1 MNGCVHLRAL
11 LHGGGIP
18 IAGSTQEARTG
29 GVAMTM
35 RSLLVATACL
45 LALAAPASADLFSN
59 PTRLPNG
66 DPNAHPFYSGG
77 EPSLA
82 FDPSGDGHVYVTAP
96 QGIPTAAGGAVGA
109 SDTTQGVAF
118 WGSGDHGASFPT
130 VRNTGAGNGGGDS
143 DVEALGDHTV
153 LVADLEAAG
162 TNICTSHDFGNSF
175 QDCDGGIATNQQG
188 PENDREWLTRGAK
201 PGEVYLT
208 YHDFAGGFPIIEKST
223 DNGRTFAPCGT
234 IIDPAGPAAKNYTPA
249 GGTLVSKPV
258 VAPDGSIYVE
268 FTTPDQSAPPVGAT
282 LNHLYMG
289 VAKGGCDAST
299 VFTDHVIY
307 EKAGASLG
315 SIFQQT
321 ARDGGGELYVL
332 AAGKSDPGEADSG
345 LFLFTS
351 TDDAATWKKTQI
363 TAPGSKASVFPAI
376 AGGKAKG
383 EALLGWFGTP
393 TSGDPNNATNQWD
406 FFSAVTFDG
415 GATFATSKV
424 TSSPLHYGDIC
435 TQGVFCGLVPGQPGN
450 RNLAD
455 FASAGVDPAD
465 GCGIFAIPGD
475 PYNRPD
481 RTNGPDN
488 GGSSAYVSRQADRGA
503 CLTAANAGKPASS
516 VVANVSGSGNGC
528 LDRIAPSSTFSK
540 KVGVAR
546 RRRGVTLTGRS
557 RDRGC
562 GAKGVGK
569 VNRVRVAIA
578 RKRGRLCRFAK
589 ANGQFGRLIS
599 CLRTSYLSAKGT
611 SRFRFTY
618 RHHLPKGKYLA
629 WARGIDTAGNI
640 ERKARLSNAKHFTV
654 R

>member
-1 MNGCVHLRAL
+1 
-11 LHGGGIP
+11 
-18 IAGSTQEARTG
+18 
-29 GVAMTM
+29 MTM
-35 RSLLVATACL
+35 RSLLLSALCL
-45 LALAAPASADLFSN
+45 LALAAPASADLFAN

-66 DPNAHPFYSGG
+66 DPKAHPYFSGG
-77 EPSLA
+77 EPSIA
-82 FDPSGDGHVYVTAP
+82 FDPNGDGHVYVTAP
-96 QGIPTAAGGAVGA
+96 QRIPTAAGGGQVTG
-109 SDTTQGVAF
+109 DPTTGIGF
-118 WGSGDHGASFPT
+118 WGSGDHGATFG
-130 VRNTGAGNGGGDS
+130 NAIATGASNGGGDT
-143 DVEALGDHTV
+143 DVEVLQDHTV
-153 LVADLEAAG
+153 LAADLEAVAAD
-162 TNICTSHDFGNSF
+162 ICTSHDFGKTF
-175 QDCDGGIATNQQG
+175 QDCNGGLATNQQG
-188 PENDREWLTRGAK
+188 PENDREWLTRGTK

-208 YHDFAGGFPIIEKST
+208 YHDVAGGFPIIEKST
-223 DNGRTFAPCGT
+223 DGGQHFAPCGT
-234 IIDPAGPAAKNYTPA
+234 IIDPSGPAAKNYTPA

-258 VAPDGSIYVE
+258 VAPDGTIFVE

-289 VAKGGCDAST
+289 VAKGGCDSTT
-299 VFTDHVIY
+299 VFTDHLIY

-321 ARDGGGELYVL
+321 ARDGGGQLYVL
-332 AAGKSDPGEADSG
+332 AAGKSDPAQSDSG

-351 TDDAATWKKTQI
+351 TDSGATWSKPIQV
-363 TAPGSKASVFPAI
+363 TAPGSKASVFPTI

-393 TSGDPNNATNQWD
+393 TSGDPNNGKDAWD
-406 FFSAVTFDG
+406 FFSAATFDG
-415 GATFATSKV
+415 GQTFATSKV
-424 TSSPLHYGDIC
+424 TSSPIHYGDIC

-455 FASAGVDPAD
+455 FASAAIDPAD

-481 RTNGPDN
+481 QANGDNN
-488 GGSSAYVSRQADRGA
+488 GGSSAYVSRQTDRGA
-503 CLTAANAGKPASS
+503 CFTAANAGKPAAA
-516 VVANVSGSGNGC
+516 VVSDVSGSGNGC
-528 LDRIAPSSTFSK
+528 IDRIAPNSTFSK
-540 KVGVAR
+540 KVTVAR
-546 RRRGVTLTGRS
+546 KRRGVTLTGRS

-578 RKRGRLCRFAK
+578 RKTGKLCRFAK
-589 ANGQFGRLIS
+589 ADGSFGPKIS

-629 WARGIDTAGNI
+629 WARGIDSVGNI